1 MANQKVL
8 VVDDQ
13 MGIRILLCEV
23 LQSAGY
29 DTLEAPN
36 GTAAIELAKSAQP
49 DVILLDMK
57 MPGMDGMQILKV
69 IREAGSTAII
79 IMMTAYG
86 ELDLIEE
93 AMKLG
98 ANSFLTK
105 PFDIEAIREEIESH
119 LTPQSTHN

>member
-1 MANQKVL
+1 MAARKVL

-13 MGIRILLCEV
+13 MGIRILLGEV

-29 DTLEAPN
+29 DTLDAPN
-36 GTAAIELAKSAQP
+36 GATAIELVGQEQP

-57 MPGMDGMQILKV
+57 MPGMDGLQTLKA
-69 IREAGSTAII
+69 IRGSESTAKI

-86 ELDLIEE
+86 ELDLIQE
-93 AMKLG
+93 AMAYG

-105 PFDIEAIREEIESH
+105 PFDIEAIREAIES
-119 LTPQSTHN
+119 